1 MPFINNQKF
10 NEIRNA
16 AKNNNP
22 KALEIMQVMQKN
34 GSQDDIN
41 RLIDSY
47 YGIETPLQ
55 QPQPQLQQQ
64 PAEENIPLSEPQEV
78 PDITELLDGETDGL
92 FDEND
97 IDYEDFSTFLN
108 NKKRDNLRA
117 KKNLDYFSAFDPQG
131 RNNYVEAKKEAYKS
145 KFGDKVHDIERKYDD
160 YDKAL
165 GLYVQG
171 VNDSLDDDL
180 GFDANQVDGAYNEI
194 IGNNSIMHSFG
205 RHWDNV
211 DTSHI
216 IDDLKQ
222 MCAQYGKKNILAA
235 LNTIK
240 NDNVNYR
247 NYQLGKINQEVDRY
261 DKILDKTLIK

>member
-1 MPFINNQKF
+1 MPFINNQKC

-16 AKNNNP
+16 AKSNNP
-22 KALEIMQVMQKN
+22 KALEIMQAMQKN

-78 PDITELLDGETDGL
+78 PDITELLDGETEGL

-97 IDYEDFSTFLN
+97 IDDEDFSTFLN

-131 RNNYVEAKKEAYKS
+131 RKK
-145 KFGDKVHDIERKYDD
+145 
-160 YDKAL
+160 L
-165 GLYVQG
+165 
-171 VNDSLDDDL
+171 
-180 GFDANQVDGAYNEI
+180 
-194 IGNNSIMHSFG
+194 
-205 RHWDNV
+205 
-211 DTSHI
+211 
-216 IDDLKQ
+216 
-222 MCAQYGKKNILAA
+222 
-235 LNTIK
+235 
-240 NDNVNYR
+240 
-247 NYQLGKINQEVDRY
+247 INQNLVIRFM
-261 DKILDKTLIK
+261 ILNENMMIMTKL